1 MLPITGI
8 KRHPD
13 FDIIRGNNTSQYVE
27 NDVAVIFVNDEILK
41 NLTISSK
48 INPACLPSATTY
60 PTNNQE
66 TRVLNEFFRNGKVYF
81 VKNNRVTLLRGMPQ
95 EILCLLLLKYR

>member
-27 NDVAVIFVNDEILK
+27 NDVAVIFVNDERLK
-41 NLTISSK
+41 NFTISSK
-48 INPACLPSATTY
+48 INEPKFL
-60 PTNNQE
+60 
-66 TRVLNEFFRNGKVYF
+66 VLNYRRIFHALIHK
-81 VKNNRVTLLRGMPQ
+81 
-95 EILCLLLLKYR
+95 ILILNP